1 MKPILKYSG
10 GKSKELKEIHK
21 YIPDFKGR
29 YIEPFIGGGALFF
42 DLEKENSIINDI
54 NTKLVTFYQN
64 LKTNDFQI
72 RKELKEIQQVY
83 EINRKEFEE
92 GLERLKKEN
101 VDGNIKMLRVKDKND
116 ELYYHI
122 RKMFNNE
129 IVLEYDFSTI
139 YYFINKTAYSGI
151 IRYNSQGKYNVPYG
165 RYKNFNTDLI
175 TDEHVE
181 LLKQTEIHNKD
192 YSEIF
197 NMAKEKDFIFLDPP
211 YDCVFNDYGNN
222 KNNNFDGFTEEMQIK
237 LAQDFKNLSTPAL
250 MIIGKTPL
258 IEKLYKP
265 FIFTEYSKSYSV
277 NIKNRFKA
285 ETQHLVIKN
294 Y

>member
-10 GKSKELKEIHK
+10 GKSKELKEIYK

-42 DLEKENSIINDI
+42 DLEKENSIINDVNI
-54 NTKLVTFYQN
+54 KLITFYQN

-72 RKELKEIQQVY
+72 RKELKEIQQIY
-83 EINRKEFEE
+83 ETNRKEFEE
-92 GLERLKKEN
+92 ELERLKKEN
-101 VDGNIKMLRVKDKND
+101 VDNIKALKAKDKND
-116 ELYYHI
+116 ALYYHI

-129 IVLEYDFSTI
+129 IALEYDFATI

-175 TDEHVE
+175 TDEHIK

-197 NMAKEKDFIFLDPP
+197 NMAKENDFIFLDPP

-222 KNNNFDGFTEEMQIK
+222 KKDDFSGFTEDMQIK
-237 LAQDFKNLSTPAL
+237 LAQDFRNLSTPAL

>member
-10 GKSKELKEIHK
+10 GKSKELKEIYK

-54 NTKLVTFYQN
+54 NAKLITFYQN

-83 EINRKEFEE
+83 ETNRKEFEE
-92 GLERLKKEN
+92 ELERLKKEN
-101 VDGNIKMLRVKDKND
+101 VDDIKVLKAKDKND
-116 ELYYHI
+116 ALYYHI

-129 IVLEYDFSTI
+129 IALEYDFATI

-175 TDEHVE
+175 TDGHIK
-181 LLKQTEIHNKD
+181 LLKQTEIYNKD

-197 NMAKEKDFIFLDPP
+197 NMAKENDFIFLDPP

-222 KNNNFDGFTEEMQIK
+222 KKDDFSGFTEDMQIK
-237 LAQDFKNLSTPAL
+237 LAQDFRNLSTPSL